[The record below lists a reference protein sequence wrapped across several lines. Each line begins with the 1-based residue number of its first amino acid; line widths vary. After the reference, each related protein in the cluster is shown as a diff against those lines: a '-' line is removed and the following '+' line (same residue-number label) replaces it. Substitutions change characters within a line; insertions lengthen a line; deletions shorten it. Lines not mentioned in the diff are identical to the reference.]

1 MNCDG
6 SDLCLQGIRELGGHK
21 AQNLGGTAG
30 VASSSSYR
38 QMQLTNAK
46 AAMHTHGIRNNPPW
60 VPLSVSTSFPLP
72 CSAGGVSLSPV
83 QSCPYTNV
91 FTLPVRGCL
100 GGIKGREWS
109 ANQHLNSHV
118 SFYRRRRG
126 STYQLDQPTYYQN
139 FE

>member
-60 VPLSVSTSFPLP
+60 VPLSVSFQLLRPCPAQQEASLLALSSHALHECLPHCQFAGVLEASKEESGAQTS
-72 CSAGGVSLSPV
+72 
-83 QSCPYTNV
+83 
-91 FTLPVRGCL
+91 
-100 GGIKGREWS
+100 I
-109 ANQHLNSHV
+109 
-118 SFYRRRRG
+118 
-126 STYQLDQPTYYQN
+126 
-139 FE
+139 